1 MGKLFGWL
9 DRSKSETVRDY
20 DNRINHLQAFHAGY
34 AFLSFENYDPE
45 LAGFAA
51 YVVWN
56 GEFNEK
62 LENPMPAGGF
72 MLHCDAEQ
80 AQRMCEQPE
89 GFPIFVKLYAKQG
102 RLSAEH
108 MVLADADRIFDFYF
122 NGCEMFPPE
131 RLGLVFAGAR
141 VPEEAHREEYV
152 TEADRPAVP
161 ADPCG
166 GTAVGSYRKLGR
178 IKGSYRGFGAGSYW
192 HGSGIGYRGGLFRL
206 TGSSYWLGSFIGGSY
221 RTGALWSLWRSSY
234 FTGSYALRWG
244 ILGGSG
250 IRFGS
255 TGTSSYR
262 TGAFWQWQGSY
273 AQARYGAGSYA
284 GGSFRPARFGSGS
297 FRKSLFRKGSF
308 LRNGSGIA
316 FLAERAEM
324 MPPAAAPGEEAKET
338 QLRSA
343 ERGREVYYAR
353 IIEEMGYGL
362 DLI

>member
-122 NGCEMFPPE
+122 NGCEMLPPE

-141 VPEEAHREEYV
+141 VPEDAHREEYV
-152 TEADRPAVP
+152 TEACGEAAPAMGSYRGVS
-161 ADPCG
+161 AG
-166 GTAVGSYRKLGR
+166 SYRTSRIAGSYRK
-178 IKGSYRGFGAGSYW
+178 FGQGSYW
-192 HGSGIGYRGGLFRL
+192 HGSYSRISGSYRGSVSVS
-206 TGSSYWLGSFIGGSY
+206 GSGYWLGSFVGGSY
-221 RTGALWSLWRSSY
+221 RAGALWSLWS
-234 FTGSYALRWG
+234 GSFFSGSFAIRWE
-244 ILGGSG
+244 IFGGA
-250 IRFGS
+250 GS
-255 TGTSSYR
+255 SSYR
-262 TGAFWQWQGSY
+262 TGSYRYWLGSSM
-273 AQARYGAGSYA
+273 QVRYGAGSYA